1 MILSPFLFGVGF
13 LFRYANA
20 LGDCEAFC
28 GFYSGLKSVGG
39 VCNAIL
45 GGTPTSEELEMLD
58 CCSFNSVDCDPSK
71 PVPSITSINLSR
83 FATGI
88 TLKGTITEYVSQFT
102 SLRSL
107 DLRSN
112 QISGQI
118 DSISFPESLET
129 ILLSANWIS
138 GELPQD
144 FSYLTNL
151 KTLDIS
157 GNQLT
162 GGINNVILPV
172 SIQVLDLGLNYLS
185 GDLPKDLSGLTN
197 LISIYLASNQFTGG
211 IDTIILPESLQS
223 VELGD
228 NKLSGELP
236 QDLSSLINLKIL
248 GLATNR
254 FTGEISNIVFP
265 TSISI
270 IDFGDNQLSGDLPP
284 DLSGLTDLEYL
295 ILSRNQF
302 TGRIDNILLPAAL
315 YYLDLA
321 NNTLVGEIP
330 QHING
335 LASLNFID
343 MSYNDLSGG
352 IPQDLSGLTS
362 LEYLYL
368 RNNRLNG
375 TIENIAYPE
384 FLSILDLSANQLT
397 GGLPQDFT
405 GLIHLLYLNLK
416 QNQLYGRVDNIT
428 IPIFGQSNILISE
441 RDDDPA
447 PFGFW
452 YLYDKLDNNFSD
464 LSENSFYG
472 KLPDNLEILNNL
484 LYLDVSSNN
493 LSGKIDNVKLPVSLT
508 WLDLGNN
515 FFSGQI
521 PQDFSQFINLR
532 NILLYDNQLNGSID
546 ELVFP
551 KSLVR
556 LDLNN
561 NSLSGG
567 LTQDLSTF
575 PRITYIDLSYNN
587 LNMTLDSI
595 KLPRSIKY
603 LNLQSNKLTGKIPK
617 SFANATVFP
626 FLTDLILRNNQ
637 LDGFFHGKETFKYC
651 DIRGNNVCDPLE
663 PSPCFMERCFDG
675 SKICDIALALNSS
688 FTCTTSN
695 NYCKDETQDWYKCDE
710 NDKVISI
717 NITNGR
723 FKHQDQEIIVAPNA
737 TISNGLFSM
746 QNLKT
751 LVLSGNALNISLIT
765 GIDLLSKL
773 TYIDL
778 SNNLFYGSI
787 TSSYINLKEL
797 THLDLSN
804 NLLGFGIPK
813 GFANLTYLKLSGNK
827 FTGKFKQSFTG
838 SCEIIGPEISV
849 CDPSTSG
856 NPSCGLRLCSS
867 ISFIERYENLQ
878 QQYQNLVGRFKKVNS
893 LIEEFI
899 ATPINESP
907 LRDSFPSEADLY
919 KYVLDV
925 FVAYTNVQLF
935 DTNGDDA
942 LNILTVG
949 NVALNLGQLLQDFS
963 DVSGVGFSG
972 APNGGIFGNGDFSS
986 SSDPQGGTGGFPG
999 GGSDFIAKDY
1009 IVSVNQTNPAIPVS
1023 GSNGL
1028 TQTVVVSSPTPMNA
1042 AVIGS
1047 DSNVVG
1053 NVVNSVASSE
1063 SNTNVANFE
1072 GSDGDSNGLDANGV
1086 ALKIDKSDAT
1096 KMAGSAVIAGGLGLA
1111 MLL

>member
-71 PVPSITSINLSR
+71 PVPSITSINLSQ

-88 TLKGTITEYVSQFT
+88 TLTGTITEYVSQFT

-144 FSYLTNL
+144 FSGLTNL
-151 KTLDIS
+151 KTLAIS
-157 GNQLT
+157 DNQLT
-162 GGINNVILPV
+162 GEINNVILPV
-172 SIQVLDLGLNYLS
+172 SIEVLDLGLNYLS
-185 GDLPKDLSGLTN
+185 GELPQDLSGLTN

-211 IDTIILPESLQS
+211 INTIVLPESLQS

-228 NKLSGELP
+228 NELSGELP
-236 QDLSSLINLKIL
+236 QDLSSLINLKTL

-302 TGRIDNILLPAAL
+302 TGRIDNILLPAAF
-315 YYLDLA
+315 DLA

-405 GLIHLLYLNLK
+405 GLINLLYLNLK

-441 RDDDPA
+441 RDNP
-447 PFGFW
+447 
-452 YLYDKLDNNFSD
+452 D

-484 LYLDVSSNN
+484 LDVSSNN

-508 WLDLGNN
+508 WLALGNN
-515 FFSGQI
+515 SFSGQI

-532 NILLYDNQLNGSID
+532 NILLYDNQLNGTID

-567 LTQDLSTF
+567 LTQDLRTF
-575 PRITYIDLSYNN
+575 RNITYI
-587 LNMTLDSI
+587 
-595 KLPRSIKY
+595 
-603 LNLQSNKLTGKIPK
+603 NLQSNNLTGKIPK
-617 SFANATVFP
+617 RFANATVFP
-626 FLTDLILRNNQ
+626 FLTDLILRNNN
-637 LDGFFHGKETFKYC
+637 LDGFFHGKKTFKYC

-688 FTCTTSN
+688 FICTTSN

-737 TISNGLFSM
+737 TISNGLFSL
-746 QNLKT
+746 QNLET
-751 LVLSGNALNISLIT
+751 F
-765 GIDLLSKL
+765 
-773 TYIDL
+773 DL

-787 TSSYINLKEL
+787 TSSYIKLKNL

-813 GFANLTYLKLSGNK
+813 GFEQLKYLKLSGNK

-838 SCEIIGPEISV
+838 SCEIIGPEINV

-856 NPSCGLRLCSS
+856 NSSCGLRLCSS

-963 DVSGVGFSG
+963 DVSSVGFSG
-972 APNGGIFGNGDFSS
+972 APNGGLFGNGDFSS

-1047 DSNVVG
+1047 DSNVVKNG
-1053 NVVNSVASSE
+1053 NVVNSVTSSE

-1072 GSDGDSNGLDANGV
+1072 GSDGDSNGRDANGV